1 MTHVDIAAKGRENWV
16 LIKVRDHG
24 TGVAPEQL
32 SNLTKPFFRG
42 DSARTA
48 AAGAG
53 LGLSI
58 VDKTVQR
65 MGGIFALA
73 NSSSGGLV
81 AHIQLQRAINMPE
94 GEDPKQ
100 RLQRPSI
107 KRQLPRRRAEDHM
120 D

>member
-1 MTHVDIAAKGRENWV
+1 DTDVAHVDIAAKGREEWV
-16 LIKVRDHG
+16 LLKVRDHG
-24 TGVAPEQL
+24 PGVAPEQL
-32 SNLTKPFFRG
+32 SNLVKPFFRG

-58 VDKTVQR
+58 VDKTIQR

-81 AHIQLQRAINMPE
+81 AHVQLRRAGGADAHP
-94 GEDPKQ
+94 
-100 RLQRPSI
+100 RLQRPQV
-107 KRQLPRRRAEDHM
+107 KRKLPPLAGRS
-120 D
+120 